1 MKKILLLPATTTAL
15 FSCERFAEGVARD
28 IDMPPHNPQIA
39 GSLFIDSRDSML
51 SATVSETRGLFDTT
65 KTGILKDSELTLL
78 KNGMPLYEWNTL
90 SIYDTYDKDLGD
102 RIGILEGEITFE
114 VSHPDYETVHA
125 VQRFPQRA
133 DFTAEVEYG
142 ATTWFDETSDA
153 LTVDFSD
160 IAGEN
165 QHYLI
170 SVDRHYR
177 NTLSGQDTSEYYPLW
192 LETTNQNAQPINEGG
207 FLLSEE
213 GVDRN
218 LKIRFATGVN
228 SFDYL
233 FLVEYR
239 ITVKTLTDELY
250 QFYKSYQALE
260 NAQGNPFA
268 EPVILYSNMSNDVG
282 CFGLSTTIRK
292 WEG

>member
-1 MKKILLLPATTTAL
+1 MKKILLLLAAASAL

-65 KTGILKDSELTLL
+65 KTGILKDAELTLL
-78 KNGMPLYEWNTL
+78 KDGVPLHEWNTL
-90 SIYDTYDKDLGD
+90 SIYETYDKDLGD
-102 RIGILEGEITFE
+102 RIGILDGEITFE

-125 VQRFPQRA
+125 VQRFPQKA
-133 DFTAEVEYG
+133 DFSAEVEYG

-170 SVDRHYR
+170 TVDLHYR

-192 LETTNQNAQPINEGG
+192 LETTNQKAQPIYEGG

-213 GVDRN
+213 GVDRD

-228 SFDYL
+228 SYDYL

>member
-1 MKKILLLPATTTAL
+1 MKKILLLLATATAL
-15 FSCERFAEGVARD
+15 FSCERFADGVARD

-65 KTGILKDSELTLL
+65 KTGILKDAELTLL
-78 KNGMPLYEWNTL
+78 QDGMPLHDWNTL
-90 SIYDTYDKDLGD
+90 SIYETYDKDLGD
-102 RIGILEGEITFE
+102 RIGILDGEITFE

-125 VQRFPQRA
+125 VQRFPQKA
-133 DFTAEVEYG
+133 NFTAEVEYG
-142 ATTWFDETSDA
+142 ATTWFDQTSDA
-153 LTVDFSD
+153 LTLDFKD

-170 SVDRHYR
+170 SADLHYR
-177 NTLSGQDTSEYYPLW
+177 NALSGQDTSLYYPLW
-192 LETTNQNAQPINEGG
+192 LESNNQNAVSLGESG

-213 GVDRN
+213 GVDRD

-228 SFDYL
+228 SVDYL

-239 ITVKTLTDELY
+239 ITVKTLSDEMFKFY
-250 QFYKSYQALE
+250 QSYQALE

-282 CFGLSTTIRK
+282 CFGVSTTIRK
-292 WEG
+292 WK

>member
-1 MKKILLLPATTTAL
+1 MKKILLLLATTTVL
-15 FSCERFAEGVARD
+15 FSCERFANGVVRD
-28 IDMPPHNPQIA
+28 IEMPPHNPQIA
-39 GSLFIDSRDSML
+39 GSLFIDSRDSKL
-51 SATVSETRGLFDTT
+51 SATVSETRGIYDTT
-65 KTGILKDSELTLL
+65 KTGILKDAELTLL
-78 KNGMPLYEWNTL
+78 KDGMPLHEWNTL
-90 SIYDTYDKDLGD
+90 SIYDTYDKELGD
-102 RIGILEGEITFE
+102 PIGILGGEITFE

-125 VQRFPQRA
+125 VQRFPQKA
-133 DFTAEVEYG
+133 DFAAEVDYG
-142 ATTWFDETSDA
+142 ATTWFTETSDE
-153 LTVDFSD
+153 LTLEFND

-170 SVDRHYR
+170 SVDYHYR
-177 NTLSGQDTSEYYPLW
+177 NALSGQDTSEYYPLW
-192 LETTNQNAQPINEGG
+192 LETNNQNAQPINEGG

-213 GVDRN
+213 GVDRD

>member
-1 MKKILLLPATTTAL
+1 
-15 FSCERFAEGVARD
+15 
-28 IDMPPHNPQIA
+28 
-39 GSLFIDSRDSML
+39 ML

-65 KTGILKDSELTLL
+65 KTGILKDAELTLL
-78 KNGMPLYEWNTL
+78 QDGVPLHEWNTL
-90 SIYDTYDKDLGD
+90 SIYETYDKDLGD
-102 RIGILEGEITFE
+102 RIGIIDGEITFE

-125 VQRFPQRA
+125 VQRFPQKA
-133 DFTAEVEYG
+133 DFTAEVDYG

-153 LTVDFSD
+153 LTIDFSD

-170 SVDRHYR
+170 SVDLHYR
-177 NTLSGQDTSEYYPLW
+177 NALSGQDTSEYYPLW
-192 LETTNQNAQPINEGG
+192 LETNNQNAQPINEGG

-213 GVDRN
+213 GVDRD

-228 SFDYL
+228 SIDFL

-239 ITVKTLTDELY
+239 ITVKTLSDELY
-250 QFYKSYQALE
+250 QFYKSYQALD

-282 CFGLSTTIRK
+282 CFGVSTTVRK

>member
-1 MKKILLLPATTTAL
+1 MLLLLAAASAL

-65 KTGILKDSELTLL
+65 KTGILKDAELTLL
-78 KNGMPLYEWNTL
+78 KDGVPLHEWNTL
-90 SIYDTYDKDLGD
+90 SIYETYDKDLGD
-102 RIGILEGEITFE
+102 RIGILDGEITFE

-125 VQRFPQRA
+125 VQRFPQKA
-133 DFTAEVEYG
+133 DFSAEVEYG

-170 SVDRHYR
+170 TVDLHYR

-192 LETTNQNAQPINEGG
+192 LETTNQNAQPIYEGG

-213 GVDRN
+213 GVDRD

>member
-1 MKKILLLPATTTAL
+1 MKKILLLLATTTTL
-15 FSCERFAEGVARD
+15 FSCERFAESVARD

-51 SATVSETRGLFDTT
+51 SATVSGTRGLFDTT
-65 KTGILKDSELTLL
+65 KTGILKDAELTLL
-78 KNGMPLYEWNTL
+78 KDGMPLHEWNTL
-90 SIYDTYDKDLGD
+90 SIYETYDKDLGD

-125 VQRFPQRA
+125 VQRFPQKA

>member
-1 MKKILLLPATTTAL
+1 VKKILLLLAATTAL

-65 KTGILKDSELTLL
+65 KTGILKDAELTLL
-78 KNGMPLYEWNTL
+78 QDGETLHEWNTL
-90 SIYDTYDKDLGD
+90 SIYETYDKDLGD
-102 RIGILEGEITFE
+102 RIGILDGEITFE

-125 VQRFPQRA
+125 VQRFPQKA
-133 DFTAEVEYG
+133 NFTAEVDYG
-142 ATTWFDETSDA
+142 ATTWFDQTSDA
-153 LTVDFSD
+153 LTLDFKD

-170 SVDRHYR
+170 SADLHYR
-177 NTLSGQDTSEYYPLW
+177 NALSGQDTSIYYPLW
-192 LETTNQNAQPINEGG
+192 LESNNQNALSLGESGI
-207 FLLSEE
+207 LLSEE
-213 GVDRN
+213 GVDRD

-228 SFDYL
+228 SVDYL

-239 ITVKTLTDELY
+239 ITVKTLSDEMFKFY
-250 QFYKSYQALE
+250 QSYQALE

-282 CFGLSTTIRK
+282 CFGVSTTIRK
-292 WEG
+292 WK

>member
-1 MKKILLLPATTTAL
+1 MKKILLLLVAASAL

-65 KTGILKDSELTLL
+65 KTGILKDAELTLL
-78 KNGMPLYEWNTL
+78 KDGVPLHEWNTL
-90 SIYDTYDKDLGD
+90 SIYETYDKDLGD
-102 RIGILEGEITFE
+102 RIGILDGEITFE

-125 VQRFPQRA
+125 VQRFPQKA
-133 DFTAEVEYG
+133 DFSAEVEYG

-170 SVDRHYR
+170 TVDLHYR

-192 LETTNQNAQPINEGG
+192 LETTNQNAQPIYEGG

-213 GVDRN
+213 GVDRD

-250 QFYKSYQALE
+250 QFYKSYQALD

>member
-1 MKKILLLPATTTAL
+1 MKKILLLLAAASAL

-65 KTGILKDSELTLL
+65 KTGILKDAELTLL
-78 KNGMPLYEWNTL
+78 KDGVPLHEWNTL
-90 SIYDTYDKDLGD
+90 SIYETYDKDLGD
-102 RIGILEGEITFE
+102 RIGILDGEITFE

-125 VQRFPQRA
+125 VQRFPQKA
-133 DFTAEVEYG
+133 DFSAEVEYG

-170 SVDRHYR
+170 TVDLHYR

-192 LETTNQNAQPINEGG
+192 LETTNQNAQPIYEGG

-213 GVDRN
+213 GVDRD

>member
-1 MKKILLLPATTTAL
+1 
-15 FSCERFAEGVARD
+15 
-28 IDMPPHNPQIA
+28 
-39 GSLFIDSRDSML
+39 
-51 SATVSETRGLFDTT
+51 
-65 KTGILKDSELTLL
+65 
-78 KNGMPLYEWNTL
+78 
-90 SIYDTYDKDLGD
+90 
-102 RIGILEGEITFE
+102 
-114 VSHPDYETVHA
+114 
-125 VQRFPQRA
+125 
-133 DFTAEVEYG
+133 VEYG

-160 IAGEN
+160 IVGEN

-170 SVDRHYR
+170 SVDLHYR

-192 LETTNQNAQPINEGG
+192 LETSNQNAQPINEGG

-213 GVDRN
+213 GVDRD

>member
-1 MKKILLLPATTTAL
+1 
-15 FSCERFAEGVARD
+15 
-28 IDMPPHNPQIA
+28 MPPHNPQIA

-65 KTGILKDSELTLL
+65 KTGILKDAELTLL
-78 KNGMPLYEWNTL
+78 QDGMPLHEWNTL
-90 SIYDTYDKDLGD
+90 SIYETYDKDLGD
-102 RIGILEGEITFE
+102 RIGILDGEITFE

-125 VQRFPQRA
+125 VQRFPQKA
-133 DFTAEVEYG
+133 NFTAEVEYG
-142 ATTWFDETSDA
+142 ATTWFDQTSDA
-153 LTVDFSD
+153 LTLDFKD

-170 SVDRHYR
+170 SADLHYR
-177 NTLSGQDTSEYYPLW
+177 NALSGQDTSLYYPLW
-192 LETTNQNAQPINEGG
+192 LESNNQNAVSLGESG

-213 GVDRN
+213 GVDRD

>member
-1 MKKILLLPATTTAL
+1 MKKILLLLAAASAL

-65 KTGILKDSELTLL
+65 KTGILKDAELTLL
-78 KNGMPLYEWNTL
+78 KDGVPLHEWNTL
-90 SIYDTYDKDLGD
+90 SIYETYDKDLGD
-102 RIGILEGEITFE
+102 RIGILDGEITFE

-125 VQRFPQRA
+125 VQRFPQKA
-133 DFTAEVEYG
+133 DFSAEVEYG

-170 SVDRHYR
+170 TVDLHYR

-192 LETTNQNAQPINEGG
+192 LETTNQNAQPIYEGG

-213 GVDRN
+213 GVDRD

-250 QFYKSYQALE
+250 QFYKSYQALD

>member
-1 MKKILLLPATTTAL
+1 MKKILLLLATTTAL

-65 KTGILKDSELTLL
+65 KTGILKNAELTLL
-78 KNGMPLYEWNTL
+78 KDGMPLHEWNTL

-125 VQRFPQRA
+125 VQRFPQKA
-133 DFTAEVEYG
+133 DFTAEVDYG

-153 LTVDFSD
+153 LTLDFSD
-160 IAGEN
+160 IPGEN

-170 SVDRHYR
+170 SVDLHYR
-177 NTLSGQDTSEYYPLW
+177 NALSGQDTSEYYPLW
-192 LETTNQNAQPINEGG
+192 LETNNQNAQPINEIG

-213 GVDRN
+213 GVDRD
-218 LKIRFATGVN
+218 LKIRFATGIN
-228 SFDYL
+228 SIDYL

-239 ITVKTLTDELY
+239 ITVKTLSDELY

-260 NAQGNPFA
+260 NAKGNPFA